1 MDSGD
6 DSDDSDADVV
16 ETTTTPTYTRKNLKK
31 TQGTGWNYF
40 TSILDSSGQGLL
52 VPPYDR
58 RNRRQDTRPHEV
70 WQELERCV

>member
-1 MDSGD
+1 MVLSD
-6 DSDDSDADVV
+6 DSDDSDADEV

-52 VPPYDR
+52 QLLCLPTTAEIDVKIHVR
-58 RNRRQDTRPHEV
+58 TK
-70 WQELERCV
+70 CGKS